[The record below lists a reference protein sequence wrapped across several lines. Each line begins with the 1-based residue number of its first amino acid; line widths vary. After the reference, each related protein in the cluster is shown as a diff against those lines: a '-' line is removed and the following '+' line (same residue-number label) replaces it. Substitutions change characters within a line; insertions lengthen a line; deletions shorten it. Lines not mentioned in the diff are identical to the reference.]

1 MEVASFRGKPFW
13 CAPLLLQI
21 SHKTAFI
28 EGHFILWSSSAENS
42 VGLLHRDCSIHIER
56 ECLVLSIFAKLGYF
70 VRQICFLLFLYYSDL
85 LYKSMPGLCLIISR
99 AARYLP
105 KPALNNIPS
114 LLCILRSLWLKQR
127 KEIFYLTAA
136 ENCGI
141 RRPLH
146 LVWMSLTKRFVHK
159 LFENFG
165 AGFGAYWQWLWL
177 SL

>member
-99 AARYLP
+99 AARYLQ

-114 LLCILRSLWLKQR
+114 LLCILRSLWSVDSTLA
-127 KEIFYLTAA
+127 IFFLSVVCQFSVTRWLDYVFKFCPLT
-136 ENCGI
+136 
-141 RRPLH
+141 
-146 LVWMSLTKRFVHK
+146 VLTSYPK
-159 LFENFG
+159 
-165 AGFGAYWQWLWL
+165 A
-177 SL
+177 